1 MAMVPVT
8 SAIAENVQE
17 IEGDV
22 KVIDEPK
29 VFDSSVEN
37 SIVGL
42 KEYKDM
48 LLRYKTIIENTDW
61 SVMPPEEALYQLT
74 EMNLDVLRGL
84 QNLLQ
89 SNPELLE
96 EIRNVEQT
104 EEFKNTLKEAGLAYT
119 SLEDALTESIQQL
132 ESAQGELIPVFQ
144 AGMEGPTA
152 MATGIICDILAT
164 ILFLEGWC
172 IVGPLFLLAY
182 ALSLGGPIQK
192 IIGAILYEIGAILT
206 IIILV
211 PQELIYEAICGPN
224 TASSATSEV
233 QLIDLADPITSTTI
247 SNWYNNYT
255 SSFRLNIA
263 K

>member
-132 ESAQGELIPVFQ
+132 ESAQGELIPVIQ

-152 MATGIICDILAT
+152 MATGIICDTLAIVMIIIPGWPFTILWGLAT
-164 ILFLEGWC
+164 TLLDVGFFWLGWIVAMMAGIYYNCVLE
-172 IVGPLFLLAY
+172 PLA
-182 ALSLGGPIQK
+182 G
-192 IIGAILYEIGAILT
+192 LYMYHY
-206 IIILV
+206 V
-211 PQELIYEAICGPN
+211 RQEVED
-224 TASSATSEV
+224 S
-233 QLIDLADPITSTTI
+233 
-247 SNWYNNYT
+247 W
-255 SSFRLNIA
+255 RH
-263 K
+263 